1 MVAKIVIGKSIRGIL
16 HYNEQKVSAGEADL
30 ILASGFGMDIPG
42 MAFIHK
48 ITRFSNLILLH
59 PQVKTNALHIS
70 LNFHS
75 DEKLDNTKM
84 QQIALDYMERIG
96 FGDQPFLVY
105 RHRDAAHHHVHIATV
120 SIRPDGTA
128 INLHN
133 IGRTLSEPARTA
145 IEEKFGLMKA
155 EEHTL
160 KTAPAIKPVDL
171 QKVAYGH
178 IPTKRAISNVATA
191 VYKTY
196 AFTSLAEYNAILGQF
211 NVTASRGNED
221 TEMYRKKGLVYS
233 LINAQGEKV
242 GIPIKSSSLYSKPT
256 LPGLEKKFGRNAEKR
271 KAHRDDLK
279 QRIGKV
285 MDGFGQFTKTTFL
298 TELAKQGIH
307 TVFRQ
312 NEQGTIYGITY
323 VDNTRK
329 TVFNG
334 SDLGKE
340 YSAKAITGKLA
351 HTDIATTKQSQ
362 QQETGD
368 RQQTGAKAQRQE
380 HGKRQQQKTYLTPSK
395 PGKSYLQTPDNGTRP
410 PKTYLK
416 PAAETDL
423 LNALFTK
430 TTPDYGPYTPLK
442 KKKRRKGH
450 GQQINQTP

>member
-1 MVAKIVIGKSIRGIL
+1 VIGKSVRGIL
-16 HYNEQKVSAGEADL
+16 QYNENKVEQGEAEL

-42 MAFIHK
+42 MAFMHK
-48 ITRFSNLILLH
+48 LNRFNNLTLLH

-75 DEKLDNTKM
+75 DEKLDNRKM
-84 QQIALDYMERIG
+84 QQIALEYMERIG

-105 RHRDAAHHHVHIATV
+105 RHGDAAHHHVHIATV

-145 IEEKFGLMKA
+145 IEEKFSLMKA

-160 KTAPAIKPVDL
+160 KTVPAIKPVDL
-171 QKVAYGH
+171 QKAAYGH
-178 IPTKRAISNVATA
+178 IPTKRAIGNVATA

-211 NVTASRGNED
+211 NVTASRGSED

-233 LINAQGEKV
+233 LINARGEKV
-242 GIPIKSSSLYSKPT
+242 GVPIKSSSLYSKPT
-256 LPGLEKKFGRNAEKR
+256 LPNLEKKFGRNAEKR
-271 KAHRDDLK
+271 KAHKDDLK

-285 MDGFGQFTKTTFL
+285 MDSYGQFTKATF
-298 TELAKQGIH
+298 TDGLAKQGIH
-307 TVFRQ
+307 AVFRQ
-312 NEQGTIYGITY
+312 NGQGLIYGITY
-323 VDNTRK
+323 VDNIHK

-334 SDLGKE
+334 SDLGKS

-351 HTDIATTKQSQ
+351 QTDIATTKQSQ

-368 RQQTGAKAQRQE
+368 RQQSNGKAQRQE

-395 PGKSYLQTPDNGTRP
+395 PGRSYLQTPGNGTRP

-423 LNALFTK
+423 LNALLTK
-430 TTPDYGPYTPLK
+430 TTPDYSPHAPRK
-442 KKKRRKGH
+442 KKKRRRGQQQQMNH
-450 GQQINQTP
+450 GQQQ